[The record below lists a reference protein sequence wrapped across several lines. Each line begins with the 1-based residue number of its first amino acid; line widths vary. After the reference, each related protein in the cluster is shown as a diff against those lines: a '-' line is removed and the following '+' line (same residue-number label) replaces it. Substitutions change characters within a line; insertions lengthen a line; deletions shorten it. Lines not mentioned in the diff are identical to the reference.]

1 MKRFAILMTAAVI
14 AVGTLFC
21 AAAFANTAVAQA
33 VSVTPGAWATSG
45 GKKIE
50 LKAGSDIFVSD
61 VLTTDAK
68 GRGEIK
74 FADGTVIVMNKS
86 SEVRVSEFV
95 MTDQKNSF
103 AAGVAKGVAR
113 VVTGNIVKRNPNGFK
128 IETPRSTVGIRG
140 TTVTLSV
147 TPKME
152 AVVVDEIGAGSYLS
166 VINRGSGAINRI
178 SSAANLALTLGNAP
192 TVIAQKTPGIQRV
205 IESIAEQ
212 AAQGQD
218 LKDMDDML
226 KELEKQDP
234 QLSEQLNEQIN
245 QEASDPMQPP
255 MPPASRGGGTPN
267 EDNILDIGQDKKS
280 DGDTDKDKSVNTS
293 PKPQTR
299 CD

>member
-1 MKRFAILMTAAVI
+1 MTMRRFAILMTAAAI

-21 AAAFANTAVAQA
+21 AAAFADTAVAQA
-33 VSVTPGAWATSG
+33 TSVTPGAWAASG
-45 GKKIE
+45 GKKTE
-50 LKAGSDIFVSD
+50 LKAGSEIFVSD

-68 GRGEIK
+68 GKAEIK

-140 TTVTLSV
+140 TTVTFSV

-152 AVVVDEIGAGSYLS
+152 AVEINEIGAGSYLS
-166 VINRGSGAINRI
+166 VINRGSGAINRF
-178 SSAANLALTLGNAP
+178 SSTANVALTLGSAP
-192 TVIAQKTPGIQRV
+192 TVIIQNTPEIQRL
-205 IESIAEQ
+205 INAIAEQ
-212 AAQGQD
+212 VQHQQD
-218 LKDMDDML
+218 QQ
-226 KELEKQDP
+226 ERLEQALQQQQQQDP
-234 QLSEQLNEQIN
+234 LAPADPNQVPLSPSNG
-245 QEASDPMQPP
+245 APD
-255 MPPASRGGGTPN
+255 
-267 EDNILDIGQDKKS
+267 DDFVLDVGQDKKS
-280 DGDTDKDKSVNTS
+280 DGDTDKGKSVNTS
-293 PKPQTR
+293 PKPPAR